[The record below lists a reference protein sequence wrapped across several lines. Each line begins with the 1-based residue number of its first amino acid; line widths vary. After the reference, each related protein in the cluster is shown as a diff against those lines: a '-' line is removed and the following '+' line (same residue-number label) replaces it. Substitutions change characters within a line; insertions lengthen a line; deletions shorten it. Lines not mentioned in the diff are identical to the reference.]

1 MPVED
6 RGEAS
11 SLGPQ
16 RDRGSTVLDAVSP
29 RATAEWSTRSGFV
42 LATIGSAVGIG
53 SIWKFPY
60 EVGANGGGAFV
71 LVYVGGLALVVV
83 PMMLAEFAIGRR
95 GRADAATSIE
105 IVAKSESVSPRWR
118 MVGVLGAV
126 TAFLILSF
134 YAVIGGWAVF
144 YALDTLVH
152 GLPQST
158 AAVTAQFDGLLGSPV
173 RMAAF
178 NALFLGAVAVVVHR
192 GVQRGIEATMKVLMP
207 LLAVL
212 LAALAA
218 YSMSTGEADEAVR
231 FLFVPDWG
239 GLSGRGVLDA
249 LGLGFFSIGVGLG
262 IMITYAAYSPPTVG
276 LKAAAVASVAG
287 DTAVSLLAGLAIFP
301 VVFAN
306 DVNPASGPGLAF
318 VSLPLAF
325 DAMPGGR
332 WAATAFFIMLA
343 IAALGSAISML
354 EAVVAVLDRRF
365 GWPRARGTLVVT
377 MACFAAGLATV
388 LSFNHWAGFHPLGF
402 LDRYAGAT
410 VFDVLDDLTSQVLLP
425 LGGVALAVFVGWV
438 LPARFLADELH
449 LGGAPLTGLRLTLRY
464 LAPTLVVA
472 AATASLLST

>member
-1 MPVED
+1 MDAGDAP
-6 RGEAS
+6 ATS
-11 SLGPQ
+11 TPSPPQ
-16 RDRGSTVLDAVSP
+16 T
-29 RATAEWSTRSGFV
+29 EWKSRSGFV

-71 LVYVGGLALVVV
+71 LVYLLGLALVVV

-95 GRADAATSIE
+95 GRSDAATSIE
-105 IVAKSESVSPRWR
+105 VTATGESASRHWR
-118 MVGVLGAV
+118 VVGVLGAA
-126 TAFLILSF
+126 TSFLILSF

-152 GLPQST
+152 GLPDGT
-158 AAVTAQFDGLLGSPV
+158 AAVNERFDGLLGSAP

-178 NALFLGAVAVVVHR
+178 QVIFLGAVAFVVLR
-192 GVQRGIEATMKVLMP
+192 GVQRGIEASMKVLMP
-207 LLAVL
+207 LLAAL
-212 LAALAA
+212 LAALAT
-218 YSMSTGEADEAVR
+218 YSMSTGDATEALR
-231 FLFVPDWG
+231 FLFVPD
-239 GLSGRGVLDA
+239 LDHLTGRGVLDA

-262 IMITYAAYSPPTVG
+262 ILLTYAAYSPPSMG

-306 DVNPASGPGLAF
+306 ELDPASGPGLAF

-332 WAATAFFIMLA
+332 WAATTFFFMLA

-365 GWPRARGTLVVT
+365 AWPRARGTVVSAT
-377 MACFAAGLATV
+377 ACFVVGLATV
-388 LSFNHWAGFHPLGF
+388 LSFNHWADVHPLGGIA
-402 LDRYAGAT
+402 RYADAT
-410 VFDVLDDLTSQVLLP
+410 VFDLLDDLTSQVLLP
-425 LGGVALAVFVGWV
+425 LGGLAIAVFVAWV
-438 LPARFLADELH
+438 LPARFLGGELA
-449 LGGAPLTGLRLTLRY
+449 LRGAPLAGLRVTLR
-464 LAPTLVVA
+464 LVAPALVVA
-472 AATASLLST
+472 AAAASILSR